1 MDDDV
6 CPQVVG
12 WRAMQPIHRGRAQHV
27 DVEEAVDTLHGSAS
41 GAMAGTMKT
50 EKKEG
55 SWDMLGGSRKIAVVD
70 RCVGVGV
77 RVVVVVVVAAAA
89 AAANIDA

>member
-1 MDDDV
+1 MCQLRERPGELMGISLMDDDV

-55 SWDMLGGSRKIAVVD
+55 SWERM
-70 RCVGVGV
+70 
-77 RVVVVVVVAAAA
+77 
-89 AAANIDA
+89 

>member
-1 MDDDV
+1 MDDDDV

-12 WRAMQPIHRGRAQHV
+12 GRAMQPIYCGRAQHV
-27 DVEEAVDTLHGSAS
+27 DVEEAVDTLHSSAP

-55 SWDMLGGSRKIAVVD
+55 SWERM
-70 RCVGVGV
+70 
-77 RVVVVVVVAAAA
+77 
-89 AAANIDA
+89 